1 MSSDSARL
9 RFGLLGPIE
18 VEGEHGT
25 LPVGGPRQR
34 ALLALLL
41 LHANTVVS
49 RPRLIDALWGERPPE
64 TAANAL
70 QVAVHGLRKLLGAE
84 RITTHAAGYL
94 LRVEP
99 DELDLERF
107 ERLVELA
114 RTQAPDPAASS
125 TRRGTRA
132 VARRPAR
139 GPRRRPVRDSGR
151 SAAGGG
157 TTGGARTPNRAGSG
171 GRQARRARP
180 RARAARRELSAAGTA
195 RVPAGD
201 SALPVGAAGGR
212 ARRPAARAPS
222 PRRRARD
229 RAGAGAATARAGD
242 SDPRSG
248 ARRAPGE
255 GERDARNAPGFA
267 DPARRPPARARRRH
281 GTASPSRC
289 ASAHPDRAGWD
300 RKDATRARSCLEA
313 RT

>member
-125 TRRGTRA
+125 LAEALALWRGDPLADLGDAPFATVDAALLEEARLAALERRIELDQEAGKHAALVPELERL
-132 VARRPAR
+132 VASYPLRERLACLL
-139 GPRRRPVRDSGR
+139 VTALYR
-151 SAAGGG
+151 S
-157 TTGGARTPNRAGSG
+157 
-171 GRQARRARP
+171 GRQADALDAQRRAR
-180 RARAARRELSAAGTA
+180 RHLVDELGIE
-195 RVPAGD
+195 
-201 SALPVGAAGGR
+201 
-212 ARRPAARAPS
+212 
-222 PRRRARD
+222 
-229 RAGAGAATARAGD
+229 
-242 SDPRSG
+242 
-248 ARRAPGE
+248 PG
-255 GERDARNAPGFA
+255 
-267 DPARRPPARARRRH
+267 
-281 GTASPSRC
+281 
-289 ASAHPDRAGWD
+289 
-300 RKDATRARSCLEA
+300 RSCNGSS
-313 RT
+313 RRF